1 MSNIKDIDIN
11 IYQSSFFYLMRTNY
25 IKIDY

>member
-1 MSNIKDIDIN
+1 MSNIKDNDLSIC
-11 IYQSSFFYLMRTNY
+11 QSSFFYLMRTNY